1 MPYKD
6 PDKRREASIRRHKIA
21 YYSAIAIRFRRD
33 NPDLYDGLCKAAQDS
48 GITIT
53 EYCKTATVEKLITQG
68 YYQENQE
75 QN

>member
-6 PDKRREASIRRHKIA
+6 PNKRREAAIRRHKELYYPQIA
-21 YYSAIAIRFRRD
+21 LQFRRD

-53 EYCKTATVEKLITQG
+53 EYCKSATVEKLISQG
-68 YYQENQE
+68 YYQDQE

>member
-6 PDKRREASIRRHKIA
+6 PKMRNAVSIRRHKEA
-21 YYSAIAIRFRRD
+21 YFPQISIRFRKD

-53 EYCKTATVEKLITQG
+53 EYCKTATVEKLIAQG